1 MSTMKRLLGLAASAA
16 LWIACAGTGAGGAGA
31 CAPGQTQPCV
41 CASGISATQT
51 CDATSAWE
59 ACSCGPDGGVLGS
72 DSDAASVC
80 GDGKCSADENCRT
93 CTVDCGKC
101 AKCEFSPSCD
111 GALGAP
117 VAPVLRGDLCDPVA
131 TGDGGAAPAPI
142 VGTSCLDPELRI
154 RISKIR
160 SRDGDGDVYCI
171 VDAADGSSSEAAI
184 TSKMPL
190 TGGKEVF
197 FSQGEGTLW
206 GQKALKPTT
215 NNLTLT
221 YSCYKVADNGG
232 AWAAALSA
240 LGSTATAV
248 GGSSLNPY
256 GWAFDL
262 GGAGANAAAA
272 AVQAANSKDELRIN
286 WQQTISKDQLLDLTN
301 GRTWTV
307 RRTDS
312 GGLFGTGSWDWEI
325 TIQSWGCAETLSR
338 AR

>member
-1 MSTMKRLLGLAASAA
+1 MSPLKHGIGLVVCAAV
-16 LWIACAGTGAGGAGA
+16 WIACGSTSSNDSADPAGSGA
-31 CAPGQTQPCV
+31 CTPG
-41 CASGISATQT
+41 AT
-51 CDATSAWE
+51 
-59 ACSCGPDGGVLGS
+59 CGPDGGAFATGA
-72 DSDAASVC
+72 DAAAVC
-80 GDGKCSADENCRT
+80 GDGKCSPDENCRT

-111 GALGAP
+111 DALGAP
-117 VAPVLRGDLCDPVA
+117 VAPTLRGDLCDPIA
-131 TGDGGAAPAPI
+131 TGDAGVGPAPI
-142 VGTSCLDPELRI
+142 SASSCLDPELRI
-154 RISKIR
+154 RINKIQ

-171 VDAADGSSSEAAI
+171 VDAADGKSSEAAI

-190 TGGKEVF
+190 TGGKEVYI
-197 FSQGEGTLW
+197 SQGEGTLW
-206 GQKALKPTT
+206 GKQALKPTT

-221 YSCYKVADNGG
+221 YNCYKVADNGG

-248 GGSSLNPY
+248 GGSSYNPY

-307 RRTDS
+307 RRSDS
-312 GGLFGTGSWDWEI
+312 GGLFGSGSWDWEI

-338 AR
+338 PH